1 MRKAWGREV
10 FVEAM
15 NRRILSLS
23 LLAGA
28 ALAAGCQPSD
38 EELAARYEG
47 VVRTY
52 CLECHDAAGREAG
65 LSLEG
70 IDLDDVS
77 AHPVIFENMARKLRG
92 RQMPPSGGPRP
103 DADTTDGFVAY
114 LERRLDAAALAAPEP
129 GPASIHRLNR
139 TEYGNAVRD
148 LLALEVDA
156 AEYLPA
162 DDEGYGFDNIADVLR
177 VSPSLLEQYLAASAK
192 IAALAVGDPNAPAVT
207 SVYRAPSDLAQGSH
221 IEGLPL
227 GTRGGVLIRHYFPLD
242 GEYEFDVFLLRNIVG
257 YMTGL
262 EWAHELEI
270 AIDGQRVFV
279 AQVGGEADNAMSDA
293 NMSAAAN
300 EIDARLRTRTFVA
313 AGPHDVTVAFLERS
327 AAETHEPLE
336 LHTRNLDLQDMNGL
350 PVLDYVNVRGPFN
363 AVGPG
368 DTPSRQRIF
377 TCRPADDATARVCAT
392 EILSTLARR
401 AYRRRP
407 TEQDLSQLL
416 SFYDKG
422 AARAG
427 FEAGIQSALRVV
439 LTSPKFLFRDE
450 PDPTGVA
457 PGSLYAVDDAALASR
472 LAFFLWSAPPD
483 DELLELAAQGK
494 LSEEGIFDEQVTR
507 MLADDKAMALVD
519 NFAGQWLFLRNL
531 QSARPDV
538 EEFPNFDDNLR
549 QAMRRETELLF
560 ANVLREDRPVTEL
573 LTADYTFI
581 NDRLAKHYGIRGI
594 YGSHFR
600 KVTVTEEA
608 RRGLLGHASILTVT
622 SYPNRTS
629 PVLRGKWVLENVLGT
644 PPPPPLPNVPA
655 LTENEA
661 GQVART
667 LRERLAEHRANPV
680 CATCHDVMD
689 PIGLALE
696 NFDAVGK
703 WRTREP
709 GGEIDAH
716 GELAD
721 GTPITGA
728 AELREALTDDPEQFA
743 RVFTARLLTY
753 ALGRGLEAY
762 DMPTVRRI
770 VREAEGDDYRFGALV
785 KGIVNSVPFRM
796 RRAQSSEAPAPETVA
811 RTE

>member
-1 MRKAWGREV
+1 
-10 FVEAM
+10 
-15 NRRILSLS
+15 
-23 LLAGA
+23 LLFAGV
-28 ALAAGCQPSD
+28 LVAGCQPSD

-47 VVRTY
+47 VVETY

-65 LSLEG
+65 LSLESV
-70 IDLDDVS
+70 DLDNVA
-77 AHPVIFENMARKLRG
+77 AHPVVFENVARKLRG

-103 DADTTDGFVAY
+103 DAETTDGFVAY
-114 LERRLDAAALAAPEP
+114 LERRLDAAALTSPEP
-129 GPASIHRLNR
+129 GRASIHRLNR

-156 AEYLPA
+156 AEFLPA

-192 IAALAVGDPNAPAVT
+192 IAALAVGDPDAPAVT
-207 SVYRAPSDLAQGSH
+207 SVYRAPSDLAQGAH
-221 IEGLPL
+221 VEGMPL
-227 GTRGGVLIRHYFPLD
+227 GTRGGVKIRHYFPLN

-262 EWAHELEI
+262 EWAPELEI
-270 AIDGQRVFV
+270 AVDGERVFLT
-279 AQVGGEADNAMSDA
+279 QVGGEADNAMSDA

-300 EIDARLRTRTFVA
+300 EIDARLRTRTFVT
-313 AGPHDVTVAFLERS
+313 AGPHDVTVAFLARS

-350 PVLDYVNVRGPFN
+350 PVVDYVNVRGPFN

-368 DTPSRQRIF
+368 DTPSRERIF

-392 EILSTLARR
+392 EILSRLARR
-401 AYRRRP
+401 AYRRQP
-407 TEQDLSQLL
+407 TEQDIATLL
-416 SFYDKG
+416 GFYDRG
-422 AARAG
+422 SASGG
-427 FEAGIQSALRVV
+427 FDAGIESALRVI

-450 PDPTGVA
+450 PDPAGVA
-457 PGSLYAVDDAALASR
+457 PGSLYALDDSALASR
-472 LAFFLWSAPPD
+472 LSFFLWSSPPD
-483 DELLELAAQGK
+483 DELLDLAAQGT
-494 LSEEGIFDEQVTR
+494 LGDERVFERQVDR
-507 MLADDKAMALVD
+507 MLADPRASALVE
-519 NFAGQWLFLRNL
+519 NFAGQWLYLRNL
-531 QSARPDV
+531 RSVTPDV

-560 ANVLREDRPVTEL
+560 EHVMREDLSVNEL
-573 LTADYTFI
+573 LTADYTFV
-581 NDRLAKHYGIRGI
+581 NERLAQHYEIPNI
-594 YGSHFR
+594 YGSHYR
-600 KVTVTEEA
+600 RVPVANEA

-655 LTENEA
+655 LEENEA
-661 GQVART
+661 GKVART
-667 LRERLAEHRANPV
+667 LRERLEEHRANPV

-689 PIGLALE
+689 PIGLGLE

-703 WRTREP
+703 WRTKEP

-716 GELAD
+716 GQLAD
-721 GTPITGA
+721 GTPIDGA
-728 AELREALTDDPEQFA
+728 AELRAALTADPEQFV
-743 RVFTARLLTY
+743 RVFTGRLLTY

-762 DMPTVRRI
+762 DMPTVRGI
-770 VREAEGDDYRFGALV
+770 VRGAEDDGYRFSALV

-796 RRAQSSEAPAPETVA
+796 RRAQDPNAPPVSQSLGADL
-811 RTE
+811 

>member
-1 MRKAWGREV
+1 
-10 FVEAM
+10 
-15 NRRILSLS
+15 
-23 LLAGA
+23 LLFAGV
-28 ALAAGCQPSD
+28 LVAGCQPSD

-47 VVRTY
+47 VVETY

-65 LSLEG
+65 LSLESV
-70 IDLDDVS
+70 DLDNVA
-77 AHPVIFENMARKLRG
+77 AHPVVFENVARKLRG

-103 DADTTDGFVAY
+103 DAETTDGFVAY
-114 LERRLDAAALAAPEP
+114 LERRLDAAALTSPEP
-129 GPASIHRLNR
+129 GRASIHRLNR

-156 AEYLPA
+156 AEFLPA

-192 IAALAVGDPNAPAVT
+192 IAALAVGDPDAPAVT
-207 SVYRAPSDLAQGSH
+207 SVYRAPSDLAQGAH
-221 IEGLPL
+221 VEGMPL
-227 GTRGGVLIRHYFPLD
+227 GTRGGVKIRHYFPLN

-270 AIDGQRVFV
+270 AVDGERVFLT
-279 AQVGGEADNAMSDA
+279 QVGGEADNAMSDA

-300 EIDARLRTRTFVA
+300 EIDARLRTRTFVT
-313 AGPHDVTVAFLERS
+313 AGPHDVTVAFLARS

-350 PVLDYVNVRGPFN
+350 PVVDYVNVRGPFN

-368 DTPSRQRIF
+368 DTPSRERIF

-392 EILSTLARR
+392 EILSRLARR
-401 AYRRRP
+401 AYRRQP
-407 TEQDLSQLL
+407 TEQDIATLL
-416 SFYDKG
+416 GFYDRG
-422 AARAG
+422 SASGG
-427 FEAGIQSALRVV
+427 FDAGIESALRVI

-450 PDPTGVA
+450 PDPAGVA
-457 PGSLYAVDDAALASR
+457 PGSLYALDDSALATR
-472 LAFFLWSAPPD
+472 LSFVLWSSPPD
-483 DELLELAAQGK
+483 DELLDLAAQGT
-494 LSEEGIFDEQVTR
+494 LGDERVFERQVDR
-507 MLADDKAMALVD
+507 MLADPRASALVE
-519 NFAGQWLFLRNL
+519 NFAGQWLYLRNL
-531 QSARPDV
+531 RSVTPDV

-560 ANVLREDRPVTEL
+560 EHVMREDLSVNEL
-573 LTADYTFI
+573 LTADYTFV
-581 NDRLAKHYGIRGI
+581 NERLAQHYEIPNI
-594 YGSHFR
+594 YGSHYR
-600 KVTVTEEA
+600 RVPVANEA

-655 LTENEA
+655 LEENEA
-661 GQVART
+661 GKVART
-667 LRERLAEHRANPV
+667 LRERLEEHRANPV

-689 PIGLALE
+689 PIGLGLE

-703 WRTREP
+703 WRTKEP

-716 GELAD
+716 GQLAD
-721 GTPITGA
+721 GTPIDGA
-728 AELREALTDDPEQFA
+728 AELRAALTADPEQFV
-743 RVFTARLLTY
+743 RVFTGRLLTY

-762 DMPTVRRI
+762 DMPTVRGI
-770 VREAEGDDYRFGALV
+770 VRGAEDDGYRFSALV

-796 RRAQSSEAPAPETVA
+796 RRAQDPNAPPVSQSLGADL
-811 RTE
+811 